1 MNKFL
6 LSIFLNIIF
15 YFSAG
20 LSALGQNRKNPN
32 KLQLC
37 SKDLRSKPIAN
48 EKHERLHECWGKYA
62 AIKNSKYKNSIY
74 EGEFVNGKFDGFGTY
89 YFRDGSRG
97 DWYVGN
103 FREGRIEGIMIN
115 RNFYSENYFDFPH
128 TAIKLLRRLGVS
140 ETFFHGI

>member
-1 MNKFL
+1 MAGGERPWQETSAETHEPCWAQAARAKRHL
-6 LSIFLNIIF
+6 LFWN
-15 YFSAG
+15 
-20 LSALGQNRKNPN
+20 
-32 KLQLC
+32 
-37 SKDLRSKPIAN
+37 
-48 EKHERLHECWGKYA
+48 
-62 AIKNSKYKNSIY
+62 
-74 EGEFVNGKFDGFGTY
+74 GEIGS
-89 YFRDGSRG
+89 GSRG